1 MSIAESMTIAA
12 LVAAADS
19 GAADDLVEGRI
30 STTEWLVAVAILV
43 GGLVAGGVVR
53 RIVRRIFLRGARS
66 AIVPVDVTATS
77 LLARLAQVGI
87 SVFAFV
93 YALFVLGV
101 QVGPLLG
108 AIGIGGVALA
118 FAMQDTLENF
128 ISGLILQLRRPFVI
142 GDQVQ
147 VAGQEGSVIDIG
159 FRYVR
164 LHRFDGT
171 VALIPARMV
180 LQDVVVNLTAEATRR
195 TTLSF
200 GIAAGSDTE
209 RARDVVRTALQGA
222 PSVLEDPAPT
232 VLLSGISALG
242 TDLLVHYWHDP
253 QRSNALRATDEVLE
267 RVHRALAEAGIE
279 VAMPTPPPAG
289 QATRPAPPPATR

>member
-1 MSIAESMTIAA
+1 MELLTAST
-12 LVAAADS
+12 LVGASDS
-19 GAADDLVEGRI
+19 GVADDLVEGRI
-30 STTEWLVAVAILV
+30 TTPEWLAALGIVLA
-43 GGLVAGGVVR
+43 GLVLGAVVR

-77 LLARLAQVGI
+77 LLARLAQVGVT
-87 SVFAFV
+87 VFAIV

-101 QVGPLLG
+101 QVAPLFG
-108 AIGIGGVALA
+108 AIGIGGVAIA

-147 VAGQEGSVIDIG
+147 VAGQEGAVIDIG

-180 LQDVVVNLTAEATRR
+180 LQDVVINLTAESTRR
-195 TTLSF
+195 TTLAF
-200 GIAAGSDTE
+200 GIAPGVAPD
-209 RARDVVRTALQGA
+209 RARDVVLEGLRGA
-222 PSVLEDPAPT
+222 PSVLPDPAPD
-232 VLLSGISALG
+232 VLLSGMSALG
-242 TDLLVHYWHDP
+242 TELLVRYWHDP

-267 RVHRALAEAGIE
+267 RVHRALADAGIE
-279 VAMPTPPPAG
+279 VAMPAVNAAPQPP
-289 QATRPAPPPATR
+289 RPAPSAPPAK

>member
-1 MSIAESMTIAA
+1 MEPLTFPLLLAA
-12 LVAAADS
+12 SDS

-30 STTEWLVAVAILV
+30 TTPEWLAALAIVAAGLIL
-43 GGLVAGGVVR
+43 GGIVR

-77 LLARLAQVGI
+77 LLARLAQVAI
-87 SVFAFV
+87 TLFALV

-101 QVGPLLG
+101 QVAPLFG
-108 AIGIGGVALA
+108 AIGIGGVAVA

-171 VALIPARMV
+171 VALVPARMV
-180 LQDVVVNLTAEATRR
+180 LQDVVINLTAESTRR
-195 TTLSF
+195 TTLAF
-200 GIAAGSDTE
+200 GIAPGVAPE
-209 RARDVVRTALQGA
+209 RARDVVLEGLRGA
-222 PSVLEDPAPT
+222 PSVLADPAPD
-232 VLLSGISALG
+232 VLLSGMSALG
-242 TDLLVHYWHDP
+242 TELLVRYWHDP

-267 RVHRALAEAGIE
+267 RVHRALTDAGIE
-279 VAMPTPPPAG
+279 VALPAPASQQQRPSPPASSG
-289 QATRPAPPPATR
+289 R